1 MNNIDKRFLKAIS
14 QQATDNVPKLY
25 IQDVVSGRVFEY
37 GGNCHDRLIISE
49 DGRCLT
55 YYNLQN
61 GDGSCV
67 GDYRFYYEKPEDE
80 TDFDADEWARMV
92 KHQSITELL
101 AEKTRVAEGYSEL
114 FDKKQHENYEQ
125 FCEIAELKQSQNQTA
140 IAVLEKLKKDFE
152 FGNSVSGYGG
162 WELSEITDYID
173 QQIKELKGEK

>member
-1 MNNIDKRFLKAIS
+1 MSNF
-14 QQATDNVPKLY
+14 
-25 IQDVVSGRVFEY
+25 F
-37 GGNCHDRLIISE
+37 IIRNKE
-49 DGRCLT
+49 KNM
-55 YYNLQN
+55 YYW
-61 GDGSCV
+61 GDGSWTKSKDCAKKYQHKDCAEILMQV
-67 GDYRFYYEKPEDE
+67 DKLDYKNCEVIEIP
-80 TDFDADEWARMV
+80 
-92 KHQSITELL
+92 SITDLEAKL